1 MRVMSSTK
9 ATQLFFGL
17 LAFILIYIA
26 YTTNA
31 SAQAWLSNRTYGEGI
46 GVKLGKSMVFHP
58 GIGVEGG
65 YDSNVY
71 NSDGDAVGAA
81 RLRIAPYLDLAT
93 LPPQRTKGFEGGAKP
108 KVDFRLGVA
117 GVYEDWFGGGSN
129 LSKRRDFGVL
139 ADLALTLFPY
149 GKFRLKLEDQFTRTI
164 MPPNE
169 SGPSNYTRDY
179 NEAGLTFMYV
189 PGDALKIGLSA
200 RYFMNHYELAQ
211 LQAAGNYHRIAVG
224 LKMLWKFLPKT
235 ALTFDG
241 DFIPYFRKGNQ
252 ITGSNVGMADTSY
265 TLNLWFGMA
274 GLFTKKFGVAL
285 RGGYSGG
292 FYNFGDDLDT
302 WLLHAELRVFTTPTS
317 VLRGGFIRDPR
328 VSYFTNYFI
337 RNEGYL
343 SYEHLIRGRVLI
355 SVKLL
360 CSYLQYAT
368 LLDTSENPVATT
380 VMTPNADRT
389 DIVLGGV
396 LFLEYRIRDW
406 IAINLTAQYEGDIT
420 DYQLSDLV
428 GGYIPE
434 GYHKFVGFVGVRAN
448 Y

>member
-1 MRVMSSTK
+1 MRVKSSIK
-9 ATQLFFGL
+9 AARLFLGL
-17 LAFILIYIA
+17 LAFVLIYIA
-26 YTTNA
+26 GTANA

-46 GVKLGKSMVFHP
+46 GVKLGSSMVFHP
-58 GIGVEGG
+58 GLGVEGG

-71 NSDGDAVGAA
+71 NSDSNAVGAA

-93 LPPQRTKGFEGGAKP
+93 LPPQRTKGFEQGEKP
-108 KVDFRLGVA
+108 KVDFRLGLA
-117 GVYEDWFGGGSN
+117 GVYEDWYGSDDSLDN
-129 LSKRRDFGVL
+129 RRDFGVL

-169 SGPSNYTRDY
+169 SGPKNYSRDY

-189 PGDALKIGLSA
+189 PGDALKLALSG
-200 RYFMNHYELAQ
+200 RYFMNYYELGQ
-211 LQAAGNYHRIAVG
+211 LQSAGNYHQIAVG
-224 LKMLWKFLPKT
+224 LKMVWKFLPKT

-241 DFIPYFRKGNQ
+241 DFMPYFREGNQ
-252 ITGSNVGMADTSY
+252 ISGSNVGMADTSY
-265 TLNLWFGMA
+265 TLNLWFGMS
-274 GLFTKKFGVAL
+274 GLFTKKFGMAL

-292 FYNFGDDLDT
+292 FYNFGDNLDT
-302 WLLHAELRVFTTPTS
+302 WLLNVEFRVFTTPMS
-317 VLRGGFIRDPR
+317 VLRAGFIRDPR
-328 VSYFTNYFI
+328 ASYFTNYFI
-337 RNEGYL
+337 RNEGYI

-360 CSYLQYAT
+360 CSYLEYST
-368 LLDTSENPVATT
+368 LLDTAGQPSDA
-380 VMTPNADRT
+380 MGPNADRT
-389 DIVLGGV
+389 DIILGGL

-420 DYQLSDLV
+420 DYKLIVPSGD
-428 GGYIPE
+428 IPE